1 MVQETQS
8 TSELPDDV
16 DGDMTSQSV
25 AAYLIRHP
33 DFLTDHP
40 ELMKALTPP
49 SRWNGDAV
57 VDLQSYM
64 VDMLKTELEGLRNCA
79 QEVIETS
86 RSNMTNQTRTHA
98 AVLALIAASDLERLM
113 RIITDDLPVLLD
125 VDVAVVGLEGFLM
138 TNGGDAEI
146 RKLAAGD
153 VDRLMKSN
161 QEAVLFSSITDD
173 GSIFAHAGSLVRS
186 AALARLQLEPLQV
199 EGFLALG
206 SRNEAAF
213 RGGQGTELLRFLA
226 RVIERCLLRI
236 VTTQT

>member
-8 TSELPDDV
+8 ASELPDDA

-57 VDLQSYM
+57 VDLQSFM
-64 VDMLKTELEGLRNCA
+64 VDMLKSELEGLRNCA

-98 AVLALIAASDLERLM
+98 AVLALIAAGDLERLM

-125 VDVAVVGLEGFLM
+125 VDVAVIGLEGVVM
-138 TNGGDAEI
+138 TNEGDAEI

-173 GSIFAHAGSLVRS
+173 GSIFAHAGALVRS
-186 AALARLQLEPLQV
+186 AALARLRLEPLQA

-206 SRNEAAF
+206 SRHEAAF

>member
-8 TSELPDDV
+8 ASELPDDA
-16 DGDMTSQSV
+16 DGDMSSQSV

-40 ELMKALTPP
+40 ELMKVLTPP

-57 VDLQSYM
+57 VDLQSFM
-64 VDMLKTELEGLRNCA
+64 VDMLKSELEGLRNCA

-86 RSNMTNQTRTHA
+86 RSNMANQTRTHA
-98 AVLALIAASDLERLM
+98 AVLALIAAGDLERLM

-125 VDVAVVGLEGFLM
+125 VDVAVIGLEGFVI
-138 TNGGDAEI
+138 GGDAEI
-146 RKLAAGD
+146 RKLAVGD
-153 VDRLMKSN
+153 VDRLMNSN

-173 GSIFAHAGSLVRS
+173 GSIFAHAGGLVRS
-186 AALARLQLEPLQV
+186 AALARLCLEPLQAD
-199 EGFLALG
+199 GFLALG
-206 SRNEAAF
+206 SRHEGAF

>member
-1 MVQETQS
+1 MVQEIQS
-8 TSELPDDV
+8 ASELPDA

-25 AAYLIRHP
+25 AAYLVKHP

-40 ELMKALTPP
+40 ELVKVLTPP
-49 SRWNGDAV
+49 SRWRGDTV
-57 VDLQSYM
+57 VDLQGFM
-64 VDMLKTELEGLRNCA
+64 VEMLKNELEGLRNCA

-98 AVLALIAASDLERLM
+98 AVLALIAVGDLERLM

-125 VDVAVVGLEGFLM
+125 VDVAVIGLEGVVI
-138 TNGGDAEI
+138 GDDAEI
-146 RKLAAGD
+146 RKLATGD
-153 VDRLMKSN
+153 VDRLMTSN

-173 GSIFAHAGSLVRS
+173 GSIFGDAGSLVRS
-186 AALARLQLEPLQV
+186 AALARLRLEPLQA

-206 SRNEAAF
+206 SRHEAAF

-236 VTTQT
+236 LTTQT

>member
-1 MVQETQS
+1 MVQEIQS
-8 TSELPDDV
+8 ASELPDDA

-25 AAYLIRHP
+25 AAYLVRHP

-40 ELMKALTPP
+40 ELVKVLTPP

-57 VDLQSYM
+57 VDLQSFM
-64 VDMLKTELEGLRNCA
+64 VEMLKNELEGLRNCA

-98 AVLALIAASDLERLM
+98 AVLALIAAGDLERLM

-125 VDVAVVGLEGFLM
+125 VDVAVIGLEGVVI
-138 TNGGDAEI
+138 GDDAEI
-146 RKLAAGD
+146 RNLAAGD
-153 VDRLMKSN
+153 VDRLMTSN

-173 GSIFAHAGSLVRS
+173 GLIFGHAGSLVRS
-186 AALARLQLEPLQV
+186 AALARLRLEPLQAG
-199 EGFLALG
+199 GFLALG
-206 SRNEAAF
+206 SRHEAAF

-236 VTTQT
+236 VTKET

>member
-1 MVQETQS
+1 MAQETQTAS
-8 TSELPDDV
+8 DLPDTAADEI
-16 DGDMTSQSV
+16 TSQSV

-49 SRWNGDAV
+49 SRWSGDAV
-57 VDLQSYM
+57 VDLQRYM
-64 VDMLKTELEGLRNCA
+64 VDMLKNELEDLRNCA

-86 RSNMTNQTRTHA
+86 RSNMSNQTRTHA
-98 AVLALIAASDLERLM
+98 AVLALIAAGDLDRLM

-125 VDVAVVGLEGFLM
+125 VDVAVVGLEGFVM

-146 RKLAAGD
+146 RKLAPGD

-173 GSIFAHAGSLVRS
+173 GSIFAHAGALVRS
-186 AALARLQLEPLQV
+186 AAVARLQVEPLQAA
-199 EGFLALG
+199 GFLALG
-206 SRNEAAF
+206 SRHEAAF
-213 RGGQGTELLRFLA
+213 HGGQGTELLRFLA

-236 VTTQT
+236 VTTPA

>member
-8 TSELPDDV
+8 ASELPLDA

-25 AAYLIRHP
+25 AAYLTRHP

-40 ELMKALTPP
+40 ELMKVLTPP

-57 VDLQSYM
+57 VDLQSFM
-64 VDMLKTELEGLRNCA
+64 VDMLKNELEGLRNCA

-86 RSNMTNQTRTHA
+86 RSNMANQTRTHA
-98 AVLALIAASDLERLM
+98 AVLALIAAGDLERLM

-125 VDVAVVGLEGFLM
+125 VDVAVIGLEGVVM
-138 TNGGDAEI
+138 TKGGDAEI
-146 RKLAAGD
+146 RKLATGD
-153 VDRLMKSN
+153 VDRLMNSN

-173 GSIFAHAGSLVRS
+173 GSIFAHAGGLVRS
-186 AALARLQLEPLQV
+186 AALARLHLEPLQAD
-199 EGFLALG
+199 GFLALG
-206 SRNEAAF
+206 SRHEAAF

>member
-1 MVQETQS
+1 MVQEIQS
-8 TSELPDDV
+8 ASELPDDA

-25 AAYLIRHP
+25 AAYLSRHP

-40 ELMKALTPP
+40 ELMKVLTPP
-49 SRWNGDAV
+49 SRWRGDTV
-57 VDLQSYM
+57 VDLQSFM
-64 VDMLKTELEGLRNCA
+64 VEMLKSELEGLRNCA

-98 AVLALIAASDLERLM
+98 AVLALIAAGDLERLM
-113 RIITDDLPVLLD
+113 RIVTDDLPVLLD
-125 VDVAVVGLEGFLM
+125 VDVAVIGLEGVVI
-138 TNGGDAEI
+138 GGDTEV

-153 VDRLMKSN
+153 VDRLMTSG

-173 GSIFAHAGSLVRS
+173 GSIFGDAGGLVRS
-186 AALARLQLEPLQV
+186 AAVARLRLEPLQA

-206 SRNEAAF
+206 SRHEAAF

-226 RVIERCLLRI
+226 GVIERCLLRI

>member
-1 MVQETQS
+1 MAQETQTAS
-8 TSELPDDV
+8 DLPADAADDI
-16 DGDMTSQSV
+16 TSQSV

-33 DFLTDHP
+33 DFLTGHP

-64 VDMLKTELEGLRNCA
+64 VDILKNELEGLRNCA

-86 RSNMTNQTRTHA
+86 RSNMSNQTRTHA

-125 VDVAVVGLEGFLM
+125 VDVAVVGLEGFVM
-138 TNGGDAEI
+138 PNGGDAEV

-161 QEAVLFSSITDD
+161 QEAALFSNITDD
-173 GSIFAHAGSLVRS
+173 GSIFAHAGALVRS
-186 AALARLQLEPLQV
+186 AAVARLHLEPLQAH
-199 EGFLALG
+199 GFLALG
-206 SRNEAAF
+206 SRHEAAF
-213 RGGQGTELLRFLA
+213 HGGQGTELLRFLA

-236 VTTQT
+236 VTTPA

>member
-1 MVQETQS
+1 
-8 TSELPDDV
+8 
-16 DGDMTSQSV
+16 MTSQSV

-57 VDLQSYM
+57 VDLQSFM
-64 VDMLKTELEGLRNCA
+64 VDMLKSELEGLRNCA

-98 AVLALIAASDLERLM
+98 AVLALIAAGDLERLM

-125 VDVAVVGLEGFLM
+125 VDVAVIGLEGVVM
-138 TNGGDAEI
+138 TNEGDAEI

-173 GSIFAHAGSLVRS
+173 GSIFAHAGALVRS
-186 AALARLQLEPLQV
+186 AALARLRLEPLQA

-206 SRNEAAF
+206 SRHEAAF